1 MHPDLDND
9 RLAGSEER
17 KQIKTASARTVTR
30 MSDVTLA
37 APTGRMARP
46 LRGRR
51 SSTRAG
57 LAALALM
64 GCEAPPSS
72 LDVHV
77 WMTTPDGPARLAR
90 QSDVHPRPGG
100 AASVAFDE
108 NTPLQ
113 AIDGFGAAF
122 TDSSASLLWKGLDPA
137 ARARVMRDLF
147 GRPDGIGLAFMRIPM
162 GASDFTACACS
173 YSYDDAPGG
182 DPTLASF
189 STAVDDG
196 YVLPVIREALA
207 VAPGLK
213 LVANPWSPPAWM
225 KTNGSMLGTT
235 GGQTGTLRDGAAAPL
250 AQYFAHFLLDYRS
263 KGVPVW
269 AVTPQNE
276 PSIAPDSY
284 PGMYLSPDAEAG
296 FIADALAPALQAA
309 GLSDVKILGGDD
321 TGAYP
326 SFAQTLWSSPA
337 AAALGGTAWHCY
349 GGLDGMSAM
358 HDQHPEQPLYVTE
371 CSTGPTGIAGE
382 TTPQVMA
389 ALANW
394 ASGVLL
400 WNLALDPNGQPKQG
414 HGCDGCTGLVTID
427 PAAGTATAT
436 INHDE
441 LGQFSKFIA
450 PGAHR
455 LAATATPGG
464 GGVTALGFL
473 NPDGTLAV
481 VAFNPGASPA
491 PVTIAWRAQGTFDFT
506 VPAGATVTFT
516 DGAW

>member
-1 MHPDLDND
+1 
-9 RLAGSEER
+9 
-17 KQIKTASARTVTR
+17 
-30 MSDVTLA
+30 MSDA
-37 APTGRMARP
+37 HRP
-46 LRGRR
+46 RSNANPSFGSG
-51 SSTRAG
+51 SSTVAG
-57 LAALALM
+57 LALLSFAA
-64 GCEAPPSS
+64 CQAPPASS
-72 LDVHV
+72 DVQV
-77 WMTTPDGPARLAR
+77 WLTTPNGPAHLAR
-90 QSDVHPRPGG
+90 QPDVHPRAGG
-100 AASVAFDE
+100 QATIAVDE
-108 NTPLQ
+108 TTPLQ

-122 TDSSASLLWKGLDPA
+122 TDSSASLLWNGLTPA
-137 ARARVMRDLF
+137 ARASVMRDLF

-173 YSYDDAPGG
+173 YSYDDATG
-182 DPTLASF
+182 DDPALASF
-189 STAVDDG
+189 STAADDA
-196 YVLPVIREALA
+196 YVLPVIREAMA
-207 VAPGLK
+207 VAPAMK

-225 KTNGSMLGTT
+225 KTNGSMLGTVD
-235 GGQTGTLRDGAAAPL
+235 GQTGTLRDDAATPL
-250 AQYFAHFLLDYRS
+250 ARYFADFLLDYRR
-263 KGVPVW
+263 KGVAVW

-276 PSIAPDSY
+276 PSIAPDTY
-284 PGMYLSPDAEAG
+284 PGMYLSPDAEAS
-296 FIADALAPALQAA
+296 FISDALAPALAAA
-309 GLSDVKILGGDD
+309 GLNDVKILGGDD

-326 SFAQTLWSSPA
+326 PFAQALWSSSAAPA
-337 AAALGGTAWHCY
+337 LYGTAWHCY

-400 WNLALDPNGQPKQG
+400 WNLALDPNGGPKQG

-427 PAAGTATAT
+427 PAAGTATPT
-436 INHDE
+436 VNHDE

-455 LAATATPGG
+455 LAGTAG

-473 NPDGTLAV
+473 NPDGSLAIV
-481 VAFNPGASPA
+481 VFNPGTSPA
-491 PVTIAWRAQGTFDFT
+491 SVTIAWRGQGTFDDT

-516 DGAW
+516 DSAR